1 MHFRTEYAIIRKLM
15 HKICNETRGC
25 GCVPVIRAE
34 YVPLDGRIEI
44 RHCVCEKLRNRR
56 TVVEGG
62 SRIILRIMLS
72 GKPISEGRRTFCVQ
86 KQENL

>member
-1 MHFRTEYAIIRKLM
+1 MYD
-15 HKICNETRGC
+15 ETRGC

-56 TVVEGG
+56 TLVEGG
-62 SRIILRIMLS
+62 STS
-72 GKPISEGRRTFCVQ
+72 SYGRCC
-86 KQENL
+86 QENRFRKVAGLFAYKKQDTL